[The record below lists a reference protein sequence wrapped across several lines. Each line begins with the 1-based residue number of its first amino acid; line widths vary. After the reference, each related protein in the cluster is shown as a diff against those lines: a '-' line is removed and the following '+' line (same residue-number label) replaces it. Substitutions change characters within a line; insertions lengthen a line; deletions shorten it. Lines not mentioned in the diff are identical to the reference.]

1 MWGIVEEPARVLFHL
16 NGYTKVILERTEG
29 VGMADG
35 GIVWDISTKKIPQH
49 LRPIGSRF
57 IVKYKHPD
65 ENIEGT
71 VEEIREALHNTEI
84 IELKNLI
91 FRNEIITNRNI

>member
-1 MWGIVEEPARVLFHL
+1 MGIVEELARVLFHL

-35 GIVWDISTKKIPQH
+35 GSIWDITTEQIPRH

-57 IVKYKHPD
+57 IVKYKYPD
-65 ENIEGT
+65 LDIERT
-71 VEEIREALHNTEI
+71 DEELRDAINYIEI
-84 IELKNLI
+84 IELKN
-91 FRNEIITNRNI
+91 